1 MASGIHKIKR
11 QKGKILQ
18 TQFYYPV
25 QSNNNL
31 PKKICQRPF
40 SVRFFRIWCMDQGSM
55 TVEAALVV
63 PLFLIGCLMLLSIVT
78 ITQNYMDRQLKLH
91 KTARETAVLAA
102 GVQGSQSDMIRL
114 RRVYSASLTPKCPG
128 IRTILLENHCI
139 VHKFNGYDATNGDV
153 TGESAIY
160 VFLTEHGSF
169 YHRKR
174 SCKHLNIDILPVSGK
189 DVGAKRNKDRKIYD
203 TCKKCLKLT
212 KEELKRTTVFITDY
226 GVKYH
231 TEINCPDLKRSLRV
245 VLLSQAEGRAAC
257 KDCCRE

>member
-40 SVRFFRIWCMDQGSM
+40 SVLFFHIRRMDQGSM
-55 TVEAALVV
+55 TVEAAFVV

-91 KTARETAVLAA
+91 KTAREMAVLAA

-160 VFLTEHGSF
+160 VFLTEHGSV

-174 SCKHLNIDILPVSGK
+174 SCKHLNIDILPVSGR

-203 TCKKCLKLT
+203 TCK
-212 KEELKRTTVFITDY
+212 
-226 GVKYH
+226 
-231 TEINCPDLKRSLRV
+231 N
-245 VLLSQAEGRAAC
+245 A
-257 KDCCRE
+257 